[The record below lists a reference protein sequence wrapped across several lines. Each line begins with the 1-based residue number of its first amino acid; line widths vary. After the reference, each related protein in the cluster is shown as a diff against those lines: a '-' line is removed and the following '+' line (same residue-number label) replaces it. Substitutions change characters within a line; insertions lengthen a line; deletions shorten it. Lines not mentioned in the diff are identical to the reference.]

1 MYLYISVQET
11 QKSFD
16 NISFEGSKL
25 KKANN
30 SNVNEHTIQRNDSIT
45 SDSSSI
51 LLLSIAFPFIVIS
64 LVLVIIVFRVV
75 RVRVTPQNQSNFSN
89 RRVFQVTSQYDVH
102 TYCEIDGRNTR
113 GTDFSIPI
121 ELRNYESINQSHDA
135 AKYTELPAKNSRS
148 AEILLG

>member
-11 QKSFD
+11 KKSFD

-75 RVRVTPQNQSNFSN
+75 RVTPQNQSNFSN
-89 RRVFQVTSQYDVH
+89 RRVFQVTSQNDVH

-113 GTDFSIPI
+113 GTDFNIPI
-121 ELRNYESINQSHDA
+121 ELRNYESINQLHDA
-135 AKYTELPAKNSRS
+135 AKYTELPAKNSE
-148 AEILLG
+148 EILF

>member
-11 QKSFD
+11 KKSFD

-51 LLLSIAFPFIVIS
+51 LLLSIASLFIVIS
-64 LVLVIIVFRVV
+64 LVLVIIVFRV
-75 RVRVTPQNQSNFSN
+75 VRVTPQNQSNFSN
-89 RRVFQVTSQYDVH
+89 RRVFQVTSQNDLH

-113 GTDFSIPI
+113 GTDFNIPI
-121 ELRNYESINQSHDA
+121 ELRNYESINQLHDA
-135 AKYTELPAKNSRS
+135 AKYTELPAKNS
-148 AEILLG
+148 EEMLF

>member
-11 QKSFD
+11 KKSFD

-51 LLLSIAFPFIVIS
+51 LLLSIASLFIVIS
-64 LVLVIIVFRVV
+64 LVLVIIVFRV
-75 RVRVTPQNQSNFSN
+75 VRVTPQNQSNFSN
-89 RRVFQVTSQYDVH
+89 RRVFQVTSQNDLH

-113 GTDFSIPI
+113 GTDFNIPI

>member
-11 QKSFD
+11 KKSFD

-51 LLLSIAFPFIVIS
+51 LLLSIASLFIVIS
-64 LVLVIIVFRVV
+64 LVLVIIVFRV
-75 RVRVTPQNQSNFSN
+75 VRVTPQNQSNFSN
-89 RRVFQVTSQYDVH
+89 RRVFQVTSQNDVH

-113 GTDFSIPI
+113 GTDFNIPI
-121 ELRNYESINQSHDA
+121 ELRNYESINQLHDA
-135 AKYTELPAKNSRS
+135 AKYTELPAKNSE
-148 AEILLG
+148 EILF

>member
-11 QKSFD
+11 KKSFD

-51 LLLSIAFPFIVIS
+51 LLLSIASLFIVIS
-64 LVLVIIVFRVV
+64 LVLVIIVFRV
-75 RVRVTPQNQSNFSN
+75 VRVTPQNQSNFSN
-89 RRVFQVTSQYDVH
+89 RRVFQVTSQNDVH

-113 GTDFSIPI
+113 GTDFNIPI
-121 ELRNYESINQSHDA
+121 ELNNYESINQLHDA
-135 AKYTELPAKNSRS
+135 TKYTELPAKNSE
-148 AEILLG
+148 EILF

>member
-11 QKSFD
+11 KKSFD

-51 LLLSIAFPFIVIS
+51 LLLSIASLFIVIS
-64 LVLVIIVFRVV
+64 LVLVIIVFRV
-75 RVRVTPQNQSNFSN
+75 VRVTPQNQSNFSN
-89 RRVFQVTSQYDVH
+89 RRVFQVTSQNDLH

-113 GTDFSIPI
+113 GTDFNIPI
-121 ELRNYESINQSHDA
+121 ELRNYESINQLHDA
-135 AKYTELPAKNSRS
+135 AKYTELPAKNSE
-148 AEILLG
+148 EILF

>member
-30 SNVNEHTIQRNDSIT
+30 SNVNEHKIQRNDSIT

-51 LLLSIAFPFIVIS
+51 LLLSIASLFIVIS
-64 LVLVIIVFRVV
+64 LVLVIIVFRV
-75 RVRVTPQNQSNFSN
+75 VRVTPQNQSNFSN
-89 RRVFQVTSQYDVH
+89 RRVFQVTSQNDLH
-102 TYCEIDGRNTR
+102 TYYEIDGRNTR
-113 GTDFSIPI
+113 GTDFNIPI
-121 ELRNYESINQSHDA
+121 ELRNYESINQLHDA
-135 AKYTELPAKNSRS
+135 AKYTELPAKNSE
-148 AEILLG
+148 EILF

>member
-11 QKSFD
+11 KKSFD

-51 LLLSIAFPFIVIS
+51 LLLSIASLFIVIS

-75 RVRVTPQNQSNFSN
+75 RVTPQNQSNFST
-89 RRVFQVTSQYDVH
+89 RRVFQVTSQNDLH

-113 GTDFSIPI
+113 GTDFNIPI
-121 ELRNYESINQSHDA
+121 ELRNYESINQLHDA
-135 AKYTELPAKNSRS
+135 AKYTELPAKNSE
-148 AEILLG
+148 EILF

>member
-11 QKSFD
+11 KKSFD

-51 LLLSIAFPFIVIS
+51 LLLSIASLFIVIS

-75 RVRVTPQNQSNFSN
+75 RVTPQNQRNFSN
-89 RRVFQVTSQYDVH
+89 RRVFQVTSQNDLH

-113 GTDFSIPI
+113 GTDFNIPI
-121 ELRNYESINQSHDA
+121 ELRNYESINQLHDA
-135 AKYTELPAKNSRS
+135 AKYTELPAKNSE
-148 AEILLG
+148 EILF